1 MQLQAFEEMVRG
13 MAREV
18 PASYFDGITEVVV
31 SPRAVAHPTR
41 DEIYTLGECI
51 PLGIDAEGADAVQS
65 RVVLYHGSFAALAT
79 LDPAFD
85 WEAEA
90 WETLTHE
97 LRHHVEWR
105 AQRATLEHYDAAA
118 EANFARHDGEA
129 FDPLFFH
136 EGLRVDPDVYE
147 VDDDV
152 FVDMVVAD
160 VPDPIVFTWRGRKY
174 RAAPPAGM
182 TLPAYLEVGG
192 LSDPPVGDLVLVVR
206 HKVRFRDFFRHPTV
220 FRAAIEADMVMEG

>member
-1 MQLQAFEEMVRG
+1 MQLEAFEELVRG

-18 PASYFDGITEVVV
+18 PMRYFDGITEVVV

-41 DEIYTLGECI
+41 DDIYTLGECI

-79 LDPAFD
+79 FDSAFD

-105 AQRATLEHYDAAA
+105 AQQATLEHYDAAA
-118 EANFARHDGEA
+118 EANFARQDGEG

-136 EGLRVDPDVYE
+136 EGLRIEPDVYE
-147 VDDDV
+147 VDDDI
-152 FVDMVVAD
+152 FVDIVVAEI
-160 VPDPIVFTWRGRKY
+160 PDPITFTWRGRRY
-174 RAAPPAGM
+174 HAARPDGM

-192 LSDPPVGDLVLVVR
+192 LIDPPVGDLVLVVR
-206 HKVRFRDFFRHPTV
+206 RKVRFRDLFRHAAL
-220 FRAAIEADMVMEG
+220 FRGQVEAHTVMEE